1 MSSISIAPYF
11 GVSRV
16 VITGQEIS
24 MNLHSAT
31 VEMRPDKRFIPICSS
46 CGRKADHICSHH
58 ERSVRDL
65 DMTSSRLSIRFSYRK
80 IYCSH
85 CDSVVVED
93 LGVAG
98 PWQRVTPR
106 LARYVHELCK
116 IMTVSDVSD
125 HTGLNWKTVKN
136 IDKKFLERDY
146 GETDYNGLRIL
157 AVDEI
162 ALRKGH
168 KYMTVVLDYESGR
181 VVWMGLDR
189 RYKTLAGF
197 FKEMSEEQRSTIKAV
212 GMDMWD
218 PYIKAVKEY
227 LPEAKIVFDLFH
239 MVSAYGR
246 LIDKVRNSEKKKA
259 SKEDKSVYKGTKYLL
274 LKNRVRKHCHKQHLK
289 ELLELNETIST
300 VYILKEKLKN
310 IWKYKYRACAKKCL
324 EEWCSLARSVEDP
337 ELDKFANT
345 LENQAYGI
353 INHCDYPIHT
363 SKLEGVNNKIKVIKR
378 KAYGYHDSRYF
389 MLKVKQAF
397 DNRANSLFG
406 R

>member
-1 MSSISIAPYF
+1 
-11 GVSRV
+11 
-16 VITGQEIS
+16 
-24 MNLHSAT
+24 
-31 VEMRPDKRFIPICSS
+31 
-46 CGRKADHICSHH
+46 
-58 ERSVRDL
+58 
-65 DMTSSRLSIRFSYRK
+65 
-80 IYCSH
+80 
-85 CDSVVVED
+85 
-93 LGVAG
+93 
-98 PWQRVTPR
+98 
-106 LARYVHELCK
+106 
-116 IMTVSDVSD
+116 MTVSDVSD